1 MPEENIYKKIDR
13 QTELLE
19 IIAKQTRK
27 TEEYILWGRY
37 LSVLRLLIII
47 APIIL
52 AIIYLPPFIQDSL
65 DKIRGILPE
74 IQELKGLDQT
84 IQNISNKLPQ

>member
-27 TEEYILWGRY
+27 TEKYILWGRV

-52 AIIYLPPFIQDSL
+52 AIIYLPPFIQSSI

>member
-1 MPEENIYKKIDR
+1 MPEENIYKKIDK

-27 TEEYILWGRY
+27 TEKYILWGRAF
-37 LSVLRLLIII
+37 SVLRLLIII

-52 AIIYLPPFIQDSL
+52 AIIYLPPFIQRSI

-84 IQNISNKLPQ
+84 IQGFSDKISQ

>member
-1 MPEENIYKKIDR
+1 MEENIYKKIDK

-27 TEEYILWGRY
+27 TEKYILWGRV

-52 AIIYLPPFIQDSL
+52 AILYLPSFIQNSL
-65 DKIRGILPE
+65 EKIREILPE
-74 IQELKGLDQT
+74 IQELKGLDKT
-84 IQNISNKLPQ
+84 IQIISDKFSQ